1 MTLEAPQ
8 RVSEKNEREACDEK
22 ISLAEEHNDI
32 SK

>member
-8 RVSEKNEREACDEK
+8 RVSEKNERAAFDEK
-22 ISLAEEHNDI
+22 ISLAVEHNAI